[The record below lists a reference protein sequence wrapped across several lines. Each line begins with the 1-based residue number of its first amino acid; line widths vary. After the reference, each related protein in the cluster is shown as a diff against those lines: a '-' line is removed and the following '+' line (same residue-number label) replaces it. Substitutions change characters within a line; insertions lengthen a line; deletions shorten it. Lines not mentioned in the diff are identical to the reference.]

1 MLSAPPLKL
10 CTDNAAMIGW
20 AALERITLGE
30 SGDLSFTPRP
40 RWPLDEESGTVV
52 GKGKRGAKV

>member
-1 MLSAPPLKL
+1 
-10 CTDNAAMIGW
+10 MIGW
-20 AALERITLGE
+20 AALERIATGE

-40 RWPLDEESGTVV
+40 RWPLDEESSTVV